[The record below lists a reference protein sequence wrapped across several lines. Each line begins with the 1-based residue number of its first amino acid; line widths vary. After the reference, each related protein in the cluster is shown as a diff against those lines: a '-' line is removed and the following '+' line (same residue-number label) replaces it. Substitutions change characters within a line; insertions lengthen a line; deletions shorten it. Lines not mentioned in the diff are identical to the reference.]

1 MSGNGYLELDK
12 RLIQLQKNLYTKV
25 DEAKSQINKHVDDD
39 HRDDDIYKFL
49 AHTTRGRLL
58 CSLFGYK
65 SSNIRRVAARKK
77 IRKLNRKRKQIIE
90 V

>member
-1 MSGNGYLELDK
+1 MSDNGYLELDQ

-25 DEAKSQINKHVDDD
+25 SEAKAHINKHVDED

-49 AHTTRGRLL
+49 SHTTRGRIL
-58 CSLFGYK
+58 CRLFGYK
-65 SSNIRRVAARKK
+65 SSGMRRAATKK
-77 IRKLNRKRKQIIE
+77 KKQKLDRKLKQIIE